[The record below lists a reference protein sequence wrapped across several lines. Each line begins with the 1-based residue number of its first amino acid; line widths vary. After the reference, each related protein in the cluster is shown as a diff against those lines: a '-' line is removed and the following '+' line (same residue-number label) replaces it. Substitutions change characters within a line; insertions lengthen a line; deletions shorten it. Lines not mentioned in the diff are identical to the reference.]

1 MTYSDPEPDDCK
13 ALWVA
18 VLAQGLR
25 ESVGVIS
32 GAKNSATKQYRK
44 SHAEFWIGSRD
55 FAEVADLAG
64 FNAEYLRDRI
74 GAGQITLATM
84 AHKKLDR
91 NRSGK
96 QVRL

>member
-1 MTYSDPEPDDCK
+1 MTYSDPEPDDCQ

-32 GAKNSATKQYRK
+32 GERHDSTRQYRK
-44 SHAEFWIGSRD
+44 SHAEFWISSRD

-64 FNAEYLRDRI
+64 FNPEYLRDRI
-74 GAGQITLATM
+74 GAGHVTLATM
-84 AHKKLDR
+84 AGKKLDR
-91 NRSGK
+91 NKSGRQVK
-96 QVRL
+96 Q